1 MATILETLRQ
11 SEDLSTFVN
20 LVEIADLKGM
30 LNNRGPFTVFAPT
43 DSAFE
48 SLSGEALHDLK
59 QSRNRLA
66 DLLMWHIVVGVLRL
80 EEVPGMRNPTIKTLQ
95 GSELNVSLIDEE
107 FRVND
112 ARIVTGDI
120 DCDNGVI
127 HIIDGVL
134 MLTMAEIVAW

>member
-11 SEDLSTFVN
+11 SEDLNTFVN

-30 LNNRGPFTVFAPT
+30 LNDRGPFTVFAPT
-43 DSAFE
+43 DGAFE

-59 QSRNRLA
+59 QNKNRLA
-66 DLLMWHIVVGVLRL
+66 DVLMWHIVVGVLRL

-95 GSELNVSLIDEE
+95 GSELNVSIIDEE

-112 ARIVTGDI
+112 ARIVTGNI
-120 DCDNGVI
+120 GCDNGVI

-134 MLTMAEIVAW
+134 MQAMAEIVAR